1 MSRTPIVTALILL
14 AFAPVVGVAPAYGS
28 AASVI
33 RDCSEDG
40 VLDRHYSAKEL
51 TGALDTLPSDLD
63 EYTDCRSVIRRAQLA
78 GARGKEKRRPGIL
91 DRVDRTK
98 PPSTEEQDLIN
109 RASRSPGPVH
119 VGGTPIEPGAAGGPL
134 STSGLGTT
142 IPTFVLLALIALGTA
157 ALWGGAFA
165 SRRRWPNA
173 WRLAEGAV
181 ARPVRQI
188 GDGVKRGIA
197 RFRR

>member
-1 MSRTPIVTALILL
+1 MSRTILKALILL
-14 AFAPVVGVAPAYGS
+14 AFGLVVGVAPAYGS
-28 AASVI
+28 AAAVI

-40 VLDRHYSAKEL
+40 VLDRHYSQKEL

-78 GARGKEKRRPGIL
+78 GARGKDKRDPGVL

-98 PPSTEEQDLIN
+98 PPSTGEQDSIN
-109 RASRSPGPVH
+109 KAARSPGPVR
-119 VGGTPIEPGAAGGPL
+119 VGGTPIKPGATPAQF
-134 STSGLGTT
+134 SASGLGTE

-157 ALWGGAFA
+157 TLWGGAFA
-165 SRRRWPNA
+165 TRRRWPNA
-173 WRLAEGAV
+173 WRVAEGAV
-181 ARPVRQI
+181 GRPVRRI